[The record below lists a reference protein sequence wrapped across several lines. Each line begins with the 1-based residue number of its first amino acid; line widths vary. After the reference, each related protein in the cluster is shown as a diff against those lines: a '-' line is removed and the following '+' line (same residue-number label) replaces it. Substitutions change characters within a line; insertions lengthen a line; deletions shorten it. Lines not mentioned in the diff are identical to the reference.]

1 MTTLEVSWPRRS
13 DPVVLRPPTPADL
26 DQVLTWRNRPDVTRW
41 LLRTEVDPEAY
52 RATWLASVDDPRD
65 HAVVADLDGV
75 VVGTGTLSVGDG
87 MGQSQGDVWR
97 GVEGSLGYLVDPAY
111 AGRGVATAIAG
122 GLLELAFAELGLHR
136 VTAGCFAA
144 NAASWR
150 VMEKVGMR
158 REQHGVQDS
167 WHDELGWV
175 DGYTYGILAAEWR
188 ARPER

>member
-1 MTTLEVSWPRRS
+1 MTTPEVTWPRRS
-13 DPVVLRPPTPADL
+13 GPIVLRPPTSADL

-41 LLRTEVDPEAY
+41 LLRTQVDPERF
-52 RATWLASVDDPRD
+52 RASWLASVDDPTD
-65 HAVVADLDGV
+65 HAAVADLDGA
-75 VVGTGTLSVGDG
+75 VVGTGTLSVSDA

-97 GVEGSLGYLVDPAY
+97 GAQGALGYLVDPAY

-122 GLLELAFAELGLHR
+122 GLLEVAFAELGLHR

-144 NAASWR
+144 NTASWR

-158 REQHGVQDS
+158 REEHGVQDS

-188 ARPER
+188 DRDR